1 MTLSARCATEL
12 TCSLELK
19 EGMRVVVEDEP
30 EPETQEAAQ
39 TEGNTEYVVTVHSV
53 SANVTNLFIH
63 PK

>member
-1 MTLSARCATEL
+1 
-12 TCSLELK
+12 
-19 EGMRVVVEDEP
+19 MRVVVEDEP
-30 EPETQEAAQ
+30 EPETQEEAE